1 MRFVKTGE
9 ADAYIKQLRKRI
21 IESMA
26 TQGLSRRSLCKLS
39 GVSLTTVQRILS
51 GTSGGNL
58 GSVYAICAALGLQ
71 FDRIN
76 DGING
81 EIKERDE

>member
-1 MRFVKTGE
+1 MRIVQEGE
-9 ADAYIKQLRKRI
+9 AGAYAERLRKRI
-21 IESMA
+21 LASMA

-81 EIKERDE
+81 EIKEKDE